1 MATTP
6 LASSSFLCL
15 LLLLAGRAYDCC
27 TKQLAPSAVKLQA
40 GTYLMAG
47 VIKWKMMSCE
57 QSGRRSAE
65 IARECLSLTPNR
77 YKCHSYQ
84 HIGYLGDSAEGFICR
99 PLKSKIRSKVGL
111 HVAAKV
117 HNKDD
122 EGSCSSRISDED
134 NGTLSN
140 ASRKMEVNHLGAL
153 RCYFSKLNTE
163 DAQKPYSF
171 YQTNKQRTGPLS
183 TNIEEANMA
192 TDYGDF
198 RNTLE
203 SFEIN
208 FNRRKKGTKGYL
220 NTAVE
225 DYTNYLI
232 FDEKNFLDMQQDDQ
246 TSSFCLTNLL
256 AAINIAVMLFE
267 IASPH
272 SGFLHI
278 ALGCWVLLIFG
289 PRVSRAYGQTTFLLM
304 YILGGVCGNLT
315 SYLHTSELTV
325 CGTGPVF
332 ALIGAWLVYQS
343 QNKDAI
349 DKNVSETM
357 FSQAVVATTLS
368 FLLSSFGRIDNW
380 THLGATICGLLFG
393 YLTCPSVQV
402 DNAAKKG
409 QKAVVLVR
417 RQASPWKS
425 IAIFVI
431 SIIVLAL
438 FAFAYGTQ
446 A

>member
-1 MATTP
+1 
-6 LASSSFLCL
+6 
-15 LLLLAGRAYDCC
+15 
-27 TKQLAPSAVKLQA
+27 
-40 GTYLMAG
+40 MAG

-99 PLKSKIRSKVGL
+99 PLKSKLRSKVGL

-134 NGTLSN
+134 NETLSN

-171 YQTNKQRTGPLS
+171 HQTNKQRTGPLS

-256 AAINIAVMLFE
+256 AAINIAVLLFE
-267 IASPH
+267 IASPVRNSDIENLSLPLMYGAKINDLILSGEWWRLLTPMCLH

>member
-1 MATTP
+1 
-6 LASSSFLCL
+6 
-15 LLLLAGRAYDCC
+15 
-27 TKQLAPSAVKLQA
+27 
-40 GTYLMAG
+40 MAG

-99 PLKSKIRSKVGL
+99 PLKSKLRSKVGL

-171 YQTNKQRTGPLS
+171 HQTNKQRTGPLS

-208 FNRRKKGTKGYL
+208 FNRRKKG
-220 NTAVE
+220 
-225 DYTNYLI
+225 
-232 FDEKNFLDMQQDDQ
+232 NF
-246 TSSFCLTNLL
+246 SLL
-256 AAINIAVMLFE
+256 RTEA
-267 IASPH
+267 
-272 SGFLHI
+272 
-278 ALGCWVLLIFG
+278 
-289 PRVSRAYGQTTFLLM
+289 
-304 YILGGVCGNLT
+304 
-315 SYLHTSELTV
+315 
-325 CGTGPVF
+325 
-332 ALIGAWLVYQS
+332 
-343 QNKDAI
+343 
-349 DKNVSETM
+349 
-357 FSQAVVATTLS
+357 
-368 FLLSSFGRIDNW
+368 
-380 THLGATICGLLFG
+380 
-393 YLTCPSVQV
+393 
-402 DNAAKKG
+402 
-409 QKAVVLVR
+409 
-417 RQASPWKS
+417 
-425 IAIFVI
+425 
-431 SIIVLAL
+431 
-438 FAFAYGTQ
+438 
-446 A
+446 

>member
-6 LASSSFLCL
+6 LASSSFRCL
-15 LLLLAGRAYDCC
+15 LLLLARRAYDCC

-77 YKCHSYQ
+77 YRCHSYQ
-84 HIGYLGDSAEGFICR
+84 HIGYLGDSAEGFICH
-99 PLKSKIRSKVGL
+99 PLKSKLRSNVGL

-134 NGTLSN
+134 NETLSN

-171 YQTNKQRTGPLS
+171 HQTNKQRTGPLS

-256 AAINIAVMLFE
+256 AAINIAVLLFE

>member
-6 LASSSFLCL
+6 LASSSFRCL
-15 LLLLAGRAYDCC
+15 LLLLARRAYDCC

-99 PLKSKIRSKVGL
+99 PLKSKLRSKVGL

-134 NGTLSN
+134 NETLSN

-171 YQTNKQRTGPLS
+171 HQTNKQRTGPLS

-246 TSSFCLTNLL
+246 TSSFCLT
-256 AAINIAVMLFE
+256 
-267 IASPH
+267 
-272 SGFLHI
+272 
-278 ALGCWVLLIFG
+278 
-289 PRVSRAYGQTTFLLM
+289 
-304 YILGGVCGNLT
+304 
-315 SYLHTSELTV
+315 
-325 CGTGPVF
+325 
-332 ALIGAWLVYQS
+332 
-343 QNKDAI
+343 
-349 DKNVSETM
+349 
-357 FSQAVVATTLS
+357 
-368 FLLSSFGRIDNW
+368 
-380 THLGATICGLLFG
+380 
-393 YLTCPSVQV
+393 
-402 DNAAKKG
+402 
-409 QKAVVLVR
+409 
-417 RQASPWKS
+417 
-425 IAIFVI
+425 
-431 SIIVLAL
+431 
-438 FAFAYGTQ
+438 
-446 A
+446 

>member
-1 MATTP
+1 M
-6 LASSSFLCL
+6 SW
-15 LLLLAGRAYDCC
+15 CC
-27 TKQLAPSAVKLQA
+27 ALGILTLQ
-40 GTYLMAG
+40 TLEHFRYLMAG

-208 FNRRKKGTKGYL
+208 FNRRKKG
-220 NTAVE
+220 
-225 DYTNYLI
+225 
-232 FDEKNFLDMQQDDQ
+232 NF
-246 TSSFCLTNLL
+246 SLL
-256 AAINIAVMLFE
+256 RTEA
-267 IASPH
+267 
-272 SGFLHI
+272 
-278 ALGCWVLLIFG
+278 
-289 PRVSRAYGQTTFLLM
+289 
-304 YILGGVCGNLT
+304 
-315 SYLHTSELTV
+315 
-325 CGTGPVF
+325 
-332 ALIGAWLVYQS
+332 
-343 QNKDAI
+343 
-349 DKNVSETM
+349 
-357 FSQAVVATTLS
+357 
-368 FLLSSFGRIDNW
+368 
-380 THLGATICGLLFG
+380 
-393 YLTCPSVQV
+393 
-402 DNAAKKG
+402 
-409 QKAVVLVR
+409 
-417 RQASPWKS
+417 
-425 IAIFVI
+425 
-431 SIIVLAL
+431 
-438 FAFAYGTQ
+438 
-446 A
+446 

>member
-1 MATTP
+1 
-6 LASSSFLCL
+6 
-15 LLLLAGRAYDCC
+15 
-27 TKQLAPSAVKLQA
+27 
-40 GTYLMAG
+40 MAG

-65 IARECLSLTPNR
+65 IARECLSLAPNR

-99 PLKSKIRSKVGL
+99 PLKSKLRSKVGL

-134 NGTLSN
+134 NETLSN

-171 YQTNKQRTGPLS
+171 HQTNKQKTGPLS

-208 FNRRKKGTKGYL
+208 FNRRKKVL
-220 NTAVE
+220 
-225 DYTNYLI
+225 
-232 FDEKNFLDMQQDDQ
+232 
-246 TSSFCLTNLL
+246 
-256 AAINIAVMLFE
+256 LFE
-267 IASPH
+267 IASPVRNSDIENLSLPLMYGAKINDLILSGEWWRLLTPMCLH

-315 SYLHTSELTV
+315 SYVHT
-325 CGTGPVF
+325 
-332 ALIGAWLVYQS
+332 
-343 QNKDAI
+343 
-349 DKNVSETM
+349 
-357 FSQAVVATTLS
+357 
-368 FLLSSFGRIDNW
+368 

-393 YLTCPSVQV
+393 YLTCPSVQL

-409 QKAVVLVR
+409 QKAVCKRLLASYPLVLVPSHGFR
-417 RQASPWKS
+417 SSMAEALSLSKMSSTGRAAGSSCSGLCWLSSSSP
-425 IAIFVI
+425 AIHP
-431 SIIVLAL
+431 
-438 FAFAYGTQ
+438 Q
-446 A
+446 ER